1 MLIRLIIFAFVLGCL
16 VIGVVAIWGV
26 LRWIGGPARAPSEDT
41 LPETIR
47 TIAFIVLIILM
58 FGVTSGVMGA

>member
-26 LRWIGGPARAPSEDT
+26 LRWIGGPARDPTEDT

-47 TIAFIVLIILM
+47 TIA
-58 FGVTSGVMGA
+58 GSRKKG